1 MRRCGR
7 LYAFG
12 GMIQAHVGGSVA
24 AGFEPVQESFAAN
37 FERHGEVGAAC
48 SVYLH
53 GKQVVDLWGGVTAP
67 GGSEPYT
74 GDTLQMVWSTTKGVV
89 AIAAHILAQEGK
101 LDFDAPVVD
110 YWPEFAAEGKAGI
123 PVRWLFCHKSGLAAV
138 DRPLDL
144 DDVVAW
150 TPCVE
155 ALAAQRPYWEPGT
168 AHGYHTWTYG
178 WLAGEVI
185 RRVTGQ
191 SVGTFVAERI
201 ARPLQAEFWIG
212 LPEALNERVA
222 PVLPPLPPPPGTPP
236 DPHAARIADLN
247 SLAHKSW
254 ANPAIPPAAFNEYP
268 FRGAEVPAG
277 NGIGTAR
284 ALSRLYAACIG
295 EVDGV
300 RLLEPNTLEEATRKQ
315 ADGKDLVQGYETRF
329 GTGFQ
334 LSFPFRSM
342 AGEGSFGHYGSG
354 GSVGFAHK
362 ELGISFGYTMNQMR
376 PVYGKDPRTSGLVEA
391 LLTCLR

>member
-1 MRRCGR
+1 
-7 LYAFG
+7 
-12 GMIQAHVGGSVA
+12 MIQAQVGGSVA
-24 AGFEPVQESFAAN
+24 AGFEAVEEAFAAN

-48 SVYLH
+48 SIYLH
-53 GKQVVDLWGGVTAP
+53 GKQVVDLWGGVTTP

-74 GDTLQMVWSTTKGVV
+74 ADTLQMVWSTTKGVV
-89 AIAAHILAQEGK
+89 AMAAHILAQEGK
-101 LDFDAPVVD
+101 LDFDAPVVE
-110 YWPEFAAEGKAGI
+110 YWPEFAAEGKSKI

-138 DRPLDL
+138 DRPLGL
-144 DDVVAW
+144 ADVVAW

-185 RRVTGQ
+185 RRVTGK

-201 ARPLQAEFWIG
+201 AKPLQAEFWIG
-212 LPEALNERVA
+212 LPEAMSSRVA
-222 PVLPPLPPPPGTPP
+222 PVLPPAPQPGAPP
-236 DPHAARIADLN
+236 DPWAARLADPT

-254 ANPAIPPAAFNEYP
+254 ANPAVPPTAFNDHQ
-268 FRGAEVPAG
+268 FWSAEVPAG

-295 EVDGV
+295 DVDGV
-300 RLLEPNTLEEATRKQ
+300 RLLKPETLEQATRTQ
-315 ADGKDLVQGYETRF
+315 ARGEDLVQGYETRF

-334 LSFPFRSM
+334 LSFPFRPM

-354 GSVGFAHK
+354 GSVGFAHAP
-362 ELGISFGYTMNQMR
+362 LGISFGYTMNQMR

-391 LLTCLR
+391 LLACLR